1 MKNNIKI
8 SIVTIC
14 YNSEATI
21 EDCILSV
28 ISQGYP
34 NLEYIVVD
42 GKSTDSTM
50 TIVDHYKDSITTIVS
65 EKDKGI
71 SDAFNKGIAR
81 ATGEVLCFINS
92 DDVMLPGSLQAVA
105 DAFDGK
111 HDIYSANVI
120 LDNIET
126 GHQCREIPSLHFPT
140 MPFFKHVSHQG
151 RFVTLDLYRKIGGYD
166 TELRY
171 TMDLDFLVR
180 ATHNGARFKHV
191 AFDVARFR
199 SGGVTSTDILKKK
212 KDFVRLV
219 TNNNGNMLQ
228 ALTYYY
234 FIVTTQYVKKFLSAI
249 GGKDMGQKLRYKTV
263 S

>member
-1 MKNNIKI
+1 MKDNIKI

-34 NLEYIVVD
+34 NLEYIIID

-71 SDAFNKGIAR
+71 SDAFNKGIAK

-105 DAFDGK
+105 DAFDGE

-120 LDNIET
+120 LENIET

-151 RFVTLDLYRKIGGYD
+151 RFVTLDLYRRIGDMTPNCATRWTWTSSFVPRTTGQGSNMWRSTWQD
-166 TELRY
+166 S
-171 TMDLDFLVR
+171 VR
-180 ATHNGARFKHV
+180 EA
-191 AFDVARFR
+191 
-199 SGGVTSTDILKKK
+199 
-212 KDFVRLV
+212 
-219 TNNNGNMLQ
+219 LQ
-228 ALTYYY
+228 ALIY
-234 FIVTTQYVKKFLSAI
+234 
-249 GGKDMGQKLRYKTV
+249 
-263 S
+263 